1 MQIEITEKEIKN
13 TIKIEF
19 NKKDKV
25 GEISYK
31 NEIITCNLGKEK
43 LTNKSIKKTLQ
54 NVISFGKN
62 LKKDIIIDVK
72 GFDDGIASYIFYY
85 LILSENEIK
94 NLKSEKEEEKN
105 ENKIYLWAD
114 KKQFS
119 ELSKASILGD
129 SVNYVREINLLPGNI
144 ATPSYINEEVKKMA
158 KEWNLK
164 YECIDF
170 QQIHDLEM
178 NAFMSVAKGSYNEPV
193 MPIIK
198 YTHKKAKKTILIV
211 GKGVTFDS
219 GGISLK
225 PSKGMEEMK
234 YDKSGAITTMGIIR
248 AIAEI
253 EPEINVI
260 GVMPLC
266 ENMPSGNATRP
277 GDIVTAY
284 NGKTIEILNTDAE
297 GRMIL
302 ADALAYGIEKYKPD
316 YVIDLATL
324 TGAVTVALGSY
335 YIAILGNDQE
345 FIDLINESSKKSY
358 DQVWQ
363 LPLTEEYVELMK
375 SKFADIKNSSETGEA
390 GTITAAAFLSNF
402 VGKTKWAH
410 FDIAGTAHTKGN
422 SPFSFGPTGAG
433 LSVVV
438 ETILNLQ
445 KKK

>member
-1 MQIEITEKEIKN
+1 MQIEIIDKKNKN
-13 TIKIEF
+13 TVEIEF
-19 NKKDKV
+19 LKKDKS
-25 GEISYK
+25 GEMNYK
-31 NEIITCNLGKEK
+31 DGKVFCNLGKKEISI
-43 LTNKSIKKTLQ
+43 NGIKKILPGLIGF
-54 NVISFGKN
+54 VKN
-62 LKKDIIIDVK
+62 LKKDVCIDVRE
-72 GFDDGIASYIFYY
+72 FNHEISSYIFYY
-85 LILSENEIK
+85 LILSESEIK
-94 NLKSEKEEEKN
+94 NLKSEKDDEK
-105 ENKIYLWAD
+105 ENKTIYILAD

-119 ELSKASILGD
+119 ELSKISVIAD
-129 SVNYVREINLLPGNI
+129 AVNYVRELSLLPGNI
-144 ATPSYINEEVKKMA
+144 ATPTYLNEEVKKMV

-164 YECIDF
+164 YDGLDF
-170 QQIHDLEM
+170 QQIEELEM

-198 YTHKKAKKTILIV
+198 YTHKKAKKTILVV
-211 GKGVTFDS
+211 GKGITFDA

-234 YDKSGAITTMGIIR
+234 YDKCGAITTIGIMR

-277 GDIVTAY
+277 GDVVTAY

-316 YVIDLATL
+316 YVFDLATL
-324 TGAVTVALGSY
+324 TGAVTVALGSH
-335 YIAILGNDQE
+335 YIAVLGNNQE
-345 FIDLINESSKKSY
+345 FIDLINKSSKKSF
-358 DQVWQ
+358 DKVWQ
-363 LPLTEEYVELMK
+363 LPLTEEYNEMMK
-375 SKFADIKNSSETGEA
+375 SKFADIKNISDTGEA

-402 VGKTKWAH
+402 VGDKKWAH
-410 FDIAGTAHTKGN
+410 LDIAGTAYTKG
-422 SPFSFGPTGAG
+422 SAPISYGPTGAG
-433 LSVVV
+433 LGVVV

-445 KKK
+445 NKK

>member
-13 TIKIEF
+13 AIKIEF
-19 NKKDKV
+19 NKKEKV

-31 NEIITCNLGKEK
+31 EDIITCNLGKEK
-43 LTNKSIKKTLQ
+43 VTNNSIKKILQ

-119 ELSKASILGD
+119 ELSKASVLGD

-211 GKGVTFDS
+211 GKGITFDS

-277 GDIVTAY
+277 GDVVTAY

-335 YIAILGNDQE
+335 HIAILGNDKE

-375 SKFADIKNSSETGEA
+375 GKFADIKNSSETGEA

-402 VGKTKWAH
+402 VGDKKWVH
-410 FDIAGTAHTKGN
+410 LDIAGTAHTKGN
-422 SPFSFGPTGAG
+422 SPVPFGPTGAG